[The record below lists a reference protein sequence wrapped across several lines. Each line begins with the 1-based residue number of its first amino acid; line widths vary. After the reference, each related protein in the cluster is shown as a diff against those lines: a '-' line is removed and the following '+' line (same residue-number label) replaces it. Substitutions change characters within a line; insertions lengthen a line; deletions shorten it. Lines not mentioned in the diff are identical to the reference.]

1 MSNIA
6 EAKEEPMITITL
18 SEYNDL
24 IADCEFLQALRNA
37 GVDSWDGYSDAYA
50 TLEEYN
56 EDE

>member
-37 GVDSWDGYSDAYA
+37 GVDSWEGYEDAQEA
-50 TLEEYN
+50 IEN
-56 EDE
+56 GDDDE